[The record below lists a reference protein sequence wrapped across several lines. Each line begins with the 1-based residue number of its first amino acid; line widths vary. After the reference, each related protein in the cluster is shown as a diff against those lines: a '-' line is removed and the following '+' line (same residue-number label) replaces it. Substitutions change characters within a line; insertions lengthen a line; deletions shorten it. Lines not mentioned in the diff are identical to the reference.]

1 MFFKERFACILF
13 SYQCSFSRCFISNSV
28 ILSCV
33 ANFVNNFFQL
43 FSISFSLFQR
53 RPLKLISVLSNRCC
67 RVQQPWIIYTLSPT
81 KVNNIFYYFFKMAF
95 QPKRTTFSFVFAQHA
110 QSNSKKIMLRNFPE
124 HFLKYYLLNNSIP
137 TFTLRIVSSLPMIS
151 MISVAPAG
159 VICFPETAVLI
170 GQSA

>member
-1 MFFKERFACILF
+1 MLYCLVINVHLCCLSIACLSNFF
-13 SYQCSFSRCFISNSV
+13 
-28 ILSCV
+28 ILSLV
-33 ANFVNNFFQL
+33 TFFVNNFFQL

-159 VICFPETAVLI
+159 VICFPETAVRI
-170 GQSA
+170 GHIT